1 MAGKGSRLERGDC
14 ERLFQLL
21 ASQGA
26 LGERFQRNGLGFTNA
41 YVISGPKARDVL
53 SGKLKLSMAFSESG
67 GAKKTAAK
75 AKGKAP
81 VAFEIDDEYEEE
93 REQPIWDPSAP
104 RGRPAKV
111 LQSDQMSDE
120 EMVAACLYEL
130 RECRDN
136 VSRTGNQSTFK
147 SR

>member
-75 AKGKAP
+75 SKGRAP
-81 VAFEIDDEYEEE
+81 VAFEADDDYEEE
-93 REQPIWDPSAP
+93 REEPVWDPSAP
-104 RGRPAKV
+104 RVRPAKV
-111 LQSDQMSDE
+111 SDSDQMSDG
-120 EMVAACLYEL
+120 EMVSACLFEL

-136 VSRTGNQSTFK
+136 VSRIHVKFTFT
-147 SR
+147 SC